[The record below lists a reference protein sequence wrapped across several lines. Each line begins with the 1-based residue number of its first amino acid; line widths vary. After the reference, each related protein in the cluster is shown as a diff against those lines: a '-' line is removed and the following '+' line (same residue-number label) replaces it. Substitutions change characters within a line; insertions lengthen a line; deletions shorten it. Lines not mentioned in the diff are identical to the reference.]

1 MKKAVRVI
9 SVAMLM
15 VLVLTAFACGKKEEA
30 APASEVVTAGG
41 GSVEDLY
48 GTWKGVG
55 EEISTVSFTNS
66 GLYRDDAGDGLYI
79 AGTYTV
85 DVASQTITVNESDY
99 GMVFVYSYSVK
110 GNTLTLQVDGGK
122 QRIFVKQVQ

>member
-1 MKKAVRVI
+1 MKKTVRIV
-9 SVAMLM
+9 SVVLLFMLM
-15 VLVLTAFACGKKEEA
+15 VTAFACGKKEEP
-30 APASEVVTAGG
+30 APVSETAAGG

-85 DVASQTITVNESDY
+85 DVNAQTITVNESDY
-99 GMVFVYSYSVK
+99 GMVFVYHYSVK
-110 GNTLTLQVDGGK
+110 GETLTLQMDGGK